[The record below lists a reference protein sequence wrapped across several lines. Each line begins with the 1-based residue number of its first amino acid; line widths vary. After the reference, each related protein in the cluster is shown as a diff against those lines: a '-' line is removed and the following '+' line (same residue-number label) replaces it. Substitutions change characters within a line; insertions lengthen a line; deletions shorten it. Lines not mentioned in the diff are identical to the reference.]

1 MPSREG
7 ITVTLNGSPQNFTFS
22 NGQLT
27 SNIKLQV
34 GENILIVSAVR
45 NCGTDS
51 KTVSIIFTKPK
62 PIIKPAVEE
71 KKDTLPS
78 TPKLKGKK
86 EGG

>member
-1 MPSREG
+1 MPSKAG
-7 ITVTLNGSPQNFTFS
+7 ITVTLNGSPQSFTFS
-22 NGQLT
+22 NGQLI
-27 SNIKLQV
+27 SNINLKD
-34 GENILIVSAVR
+34 GENKLIVSAVR

-78 TPKLKGKK
+78 TPKPKGKK

>member
-1 MPSREG
+1 MPLKAG

-27 SNIKLQV
+27 SNINLQA
-34 GENILIVSAVR
+34 GENKLIVSAVR

-51 KTVSIIFTKPK
+51 KTINIIYTK

-71 KKDTLPS
+71 KKDAKPT
-78 TPKLKGKK
+78 TPIPDRKG
-86 EGG
+86 GG